1 MGLFDSFFGAG
12 SSSDQVQWNYLTA
25 TEQVEDV
32 FKDSN
37 SAPQIIL
44 KHSNSCGTS
53 YFAKKNVESISEEE
67 RKGAPIHLIDVIR
80 SRPISIYLGDK
91 VSIRHE
97 SPQVF
102 VIKNG
107 EVIWSASHGGVN
119 TRNILQALG

>member
-12 SSSDQVQWNYLTA
+12 SSSEDVQWNYLTA
-25 TEQVEDV
+25 SEHVEDV
-32 FKDSN
+32 FQSSN

-53 YFAKKNVESISEEE
+53 YFAKKNVESLKEEE
-67 RKGAPIHLIDVIR
+67 LQGGSIHLIDVIR
-80 SRPISIYLGDK
+80 SRPISIYLADK

-102 VIKNG
+102 VIRNG
-107 EVIWSASHGGVN
+107 KVVWSASHGGVN
-119 TRNILQALG
+119 ARNIVQALG